1 MPTRAEALAQERN
14 EDAERAITSV
24 DRYAAKYPK
33 RPLGP
38 FPDFEAAEAVCALAL
53 AEERE
58 LKRTERARVEWRDG
72 DDIAGSEF

>member
-14 EDAERAITSV
+14 EDAEPTLTSV

-38 FPDFEAAEAVCALAL
+38 FPDFGAAEAVCGLAL
-53 AEERE
+53 AEGRE
-58 LKRTERARVEWRDG
+58 LKRTERARVEWQDG
-72 DDIAGSEF
+72 DDIAGSKF

>member
-14 EDAERAITSV
+14 EDAERTLSSV

-33 RPLGP
+33 HPLGP
-38 FPDFEAAEAVCALAL
+38 FPNFEAAEAVCALAL
-53 AEERE
+53 ADDRE
-58 LKRTERARVEWRDG
+58 LTRAERTRVEWQDG